1 MPLKGGASVVDFSSL
16 DDLRVLVVDDNP
28 LNRKVVRLLL
38 APHHAS
44 IVEAEN
50 GLEALEQLEANTFD
64 VMLLDAHMP
73 VMDGPTTIK
82 RIRESTTPWSQLPV
96 VALTADAMNGDREK
110 YLKLGMSGYASKP
123 VNRIALLTEMSEV
136 LGGRPAKGVERTT
149 SPSPG
154 LDAAGAEQPASSLDD
169 DDLASILGMIDRASA

>member
-1 MPLKGGASVVDFSSL
+1 
-16 DDLRVLVVDDNP
+16 
-28 LNRKVVRLLL
+28 
-38 APHHAS
+38 
-44 IVEAEN
+44 
-50 GLEALEQLEANTFD
+50 
-64 VMLLDAHMP
+64 
-73 VMDGPTTIK
+73 
-82 RIRESTTPWSQLPV
+82 
-96 VALTADAMNGDREK
+96 MNGDREK

-123 VNRIALLTEMSEV
+123 VNRIALLTEMLEV